1 MKGITLFLILFI
13 LVIDLYSF
21 KGLFRTFPGSF
32 INQWIFIVFYFSV
45 TAIFLLSVVFI
56 ARFNFQERKP
66 EIFAGFYLFAGIFML
81 IYLPK
86 LVFIVFHLA
95 EDLYHML
102 AGAAVYIARLFGAE
116 VQMHARNHFISFAGL
131 AIAVIPLLAFLYG
144 MTFGRFNYE
153 IEKVRLV
160 FPELPAA
167 FEGLRIIH
175 ISDLHLGSIYNQKER
190 LEKAIGLINDQ
201 KPDLIL
207 FTGDLV
213 NNFSEEAL
221 GWEEILGQ
229 LKAKHGKYSILGN
242 HDYGD
247 YWEWAIAGE
256 KKANL
261 TLLYDIQK
269 KMGFRLLLN
278 ESVHLSQGNDT
289 IALVGVENWGRPP
302 FKQYGDLNR
311 ALASVNGT
319 PFKIL
324 LSHDPT
330 HWDAEVVQR
339 TAIPLTLS
347 GHTHAMQIGI
357 KINGFSW
364 SPSKYIYEHWNGLY
378 REGDQYLYVNRGLG
392 FIGFPGRVGMRPEI
406 TLIELGCSR

>member
-1 MKGITLFLILFI
+1 
-13 LVIDLYSF
+13 
-21 KGLFRTFPGSF
+21 
-32 INQWIFIVFYFSV
+32 
-45 TAIFLLSVVFI
+45 
-56 ARFNFQERKP
+56 
-66 EIFAGFYLFAGIFML
+66 
-81 IYLPK
+81 
-86 LVFIVFHLA
+86 
-95 EDLYHML
+95 
-102 AGAAVYIARLFGAE
+102 
-116 VQMHARNHFISFAGL
+116 MHARNHFISFAGL

-247 YWEWAIAGE
+247 YWEWASAGE